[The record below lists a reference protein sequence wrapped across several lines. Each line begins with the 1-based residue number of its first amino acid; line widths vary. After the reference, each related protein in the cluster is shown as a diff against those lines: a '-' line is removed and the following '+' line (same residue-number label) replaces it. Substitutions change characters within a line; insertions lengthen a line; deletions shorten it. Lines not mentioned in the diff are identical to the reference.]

1 MSSVYVVK
9 FLRFLAV
16 LTALASSGIQNTTA
30 SEAMASVIA
39 SLQIVDKCTVASDT
53 SGQPHVMC
61 DRPVPSRV
69 YTGEPAPAPSAAS
82 VQMPGSAQSQVVTI
96 EF

>member
-1 MSSVYVVK
+1 MK

-39 SLQIVDKCTVASDT
+39 SLQIVDKCTVASD
-53 SGQPHVMC
+53 SGGQPHVMC
-61 DRPVPSRV
+61 ERPAPSRV
-69 YTGEPAPAPSAAS
+69 YSAEVVPAQGAGS
-82 VQMPGSAQSQVVTI
+82 VQMPVSAQSQVVTI